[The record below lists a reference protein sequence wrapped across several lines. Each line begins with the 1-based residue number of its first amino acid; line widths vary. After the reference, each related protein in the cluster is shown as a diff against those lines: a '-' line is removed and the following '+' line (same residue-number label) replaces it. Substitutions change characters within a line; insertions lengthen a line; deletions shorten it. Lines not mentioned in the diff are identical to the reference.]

1 MKRNLILSLLFC
13 LSTSQAVFANADH
26 YTTRTIDGKY
36 NNIKN
41 KNWGKSGCPFS
52 RFAQDQYTDKKDGE
66 MPLEHLP
73 NPRRVSNEIFNQKA
87 EVLNDR
93 NLSALAEGSYF
104 VEKLKPGTV
113 KILVQGNHNRD
124 WSFGPIG
131 VSVNANPGERRYY
144 RIGTGING
152 ILITPIIGGYSREMR
167 IEEVPEDFA
176 LQDLSKLRS
185 MR

>member
-1 MKRNLILSLLFC
+1 MALLFFSAIGFVGC
-13 LSTSQAVFANADH
+13 VDTMYSMRTTLGTTMMPKGASFASPIEKSSTEAVV
-26 YTTRTIDGKY
+26 YIYRPIG
-36 NNIKN
+36 
-41 KNWGKSGCPFS
+41 W
-52 RFAQDQYTDKKDGE
+52 AQTPD
-66 MPLEHLP
+66 
-73 NPRRVSNEIFNQKA
+73 II
-87 EVLNDR
+87 LNDR

>member
-1 MKRNLILSLLFC
+1 MSSLDGAIQTTLGTTMMPKGSSFTAPIEKS
-13 LSTSQAVFANADH
+13 STEAVV
-26 YTTRTIDGKY
+26 YIYRPIG
-36 NNIKN
+36 
-41 KNWGKSGCPFS
+41 W
-52 RFAQDQYTDKKDGE
+52 AQTPD
-66 MPLEHLP
+66 
-73 NPRRVSNEIFNQKA
+73 IF
-87 EVLNDR
+87 LNDR
-93 NLSALAEGSYF
+93 NLTALAEGSYF

-131 VSVNANPGERRYY
+131 VSVNANAGERRYY

-152 ILITPIIGGYSREMR
+152 IFITPIIGGYSREMR